1 MSQRPSF
8 EEWPS
13 ADCFNKKGIMKLKL
27 VLLVMV
33 AVSASVQAQQAKPR
47 ESSDDQTQSVT
58 NDDRGRAYI
67 ISGEMQPLTAPGNRD
82 RVIVEPQQYSV
93 FLGKGWEK
101 ASLRSREPKLAS
113 LLADISDQAELSALD
128 ERGMKNFFAATSSQE
143 KSDDVAGDHTVSD
156 LEIQSLLAG
165 MLKEGSLQR
174 PNASTIYVV
183 FLDPEMHSTL
193 GTMIAGKHYL
203 AYHNFFNASGMKI
216 HYVVV
221 PFEANQK
228 TAYHIA
234 LRAFLAAALNP
245 NGS

>member
-1 MSQRPSF
+1 
-8 EEWPS
+8 
-13 ADCFNKKGIMKLKL
+13 MKLKL
-27 VLLVMV
+27 VLLVMA
-33 AVSASVQAQQAKPR
+33 AVSAGVQAQQLKPA
-47 ESSDDQTQSVT
+47 ESSGVQPQSVT

-67 ISGEMQPLTAPGNRD
+67 VSGEMQPLPAPGNRD
-82 RVIVEPQQYSV
+82 RVIVEPRQYSV

-101 ASLRSREPKLAS
+101 ASLRSREPELAN
-113 LLADISDQAELSALD
+113 LLAHISDQAQLSALD
-128 ERGMKNFFAATSSQE
+128 ERGIKNLFAATSSQE
-143 KSDDVAGDHTVSD
+143 KSDDVPGDHTISD
-156 LEIQSLLAG
+156 LAIQSLLAG

-174 PNASTIYVV
+174 PDVSAIYVV
-183 FLDPEMHSTL
+183 FLDPDLRSTL
-193 GTMIAGKHYL
+193 GTMIAGKHYV

-245 NGS
+245 SGS